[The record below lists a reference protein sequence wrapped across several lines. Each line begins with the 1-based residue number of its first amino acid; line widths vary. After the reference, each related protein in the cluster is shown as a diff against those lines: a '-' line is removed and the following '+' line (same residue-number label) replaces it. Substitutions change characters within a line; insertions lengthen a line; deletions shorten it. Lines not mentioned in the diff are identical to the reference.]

1 MIQVVKF
8 YHQGGFLVIYSY
20 NPKHVGDTLLVI
32 SADDRNLPLTYERKY
47 NITQIK
53 NSEGT
58 IVGWNFFN
66 LSEVLT
72 LEETGQVYPTKE
84 QIAILNQQLHLSG
97 FTEELPEEEAPKFV
111 VGYVKSCV
119 PHPDSD
125 HLSVTET
132 EVDNGEVLQIVCG
145 AANIR
150 QGLKVVVAKPGA
162 MMPDGLLIWPGV
174 LRGVESYGMI
184 CSPAELHVPNETG
197 KKGILEL
204 PEKAVVGTPF
214 TPGK

>member
-1 MIQVVKF
+1 MI
-8 YHQGGFLVIYSY
+8 YAY
-20 NPKHVGDTLLVI
+20 NPEHVGDTLLVI
-32 SADDRNLPLTYERKY
+32 AADFKGQPVTYERKY

-53 NSEGT
+53 NSDGT
-58 IVGWNFFN
+58 IVGWNFFQ
-66 LSEVLT
+66 LSDILT

-97 FTEELPEEEAPKFV
+97 FEEELPLEEAPKFV
-111 VGYVKSCV
+111 VGYVKTCV

-125 HLSVTET
+125 HLSITET

-174 LRGVESYGMI
+174 LRGVESFGMI
-184 CSPAELHVPNETG
+184 CSATELHVPNETG

-204 PEKAVVGTPF
+204 PDTAVTGTPF

>member
-1 MIQVVKF
+1 MI
-8 YHQGGFLVIYSY
+8 YAY
-20 NPKHVGDTLLVI
+20 NPEHVGDTLLVI
-32 SADDRNLPLTYERKY
+32 AADFKGQPVTYERKY

-53 NSEGT
+53 NSDGT
-58 IVGWNFFN
+58 IVGWNFFQ
-66 LSEVLT
+66 LSDILT

-84 QIAILNQQLHLSG
+84 QIAILNQQLQLSG
-97 FTEELPEEEAPKFV
+97 FEETLPLEETPKFV
-111 VGYVKSCV
+111 VGYVKTCV

-125 HLSVTET
+125 HLSITET

-174 LRGVESYGMI
+174 LRGVESFGMI
-184 CSPAELHVPNETG
+184 CSAAELHVPNETG

-204 PEKAVVGTPF
+204 PETAVTGTPF
-214 TPGK
+214 IPGK